1 MAVATKS
8 GMMNF
13 VCVQLLSVV
22 WISNT
27 TRFNRDA
34 KEMVLVKDDDP
45 KIEDQQECWEEACKC
60 WCVGVSVVV
69 VGGGGGVLVQ
79 LRCFF

>member
-1 MAVATKS
+1 MLRT
-8 GMMNF
+8 
-13 VCVQLLSVV
+13 
-22 WISNT
+22 
-27 TRFNRDA
+27 
-34 KEMVLVKDDDP
+34 KEMVLVEDDDP

-69 VGGGGGVLVQ
+69 GGGGGVLVQ